1 MKKKLISIGAIVLVL
16 ALLLTMAPS
25 CGNGDEKP
33 TPTPGPGVTPTPGI
47 TPTPTGEVKTLK
59 IGFIAALSGPGAGWG
74 TEFEL
79 GAKWAADDINAAG
92 GIKVGGNTYM
102 IKVISCDHKLN
113 GSAAAECAS
122 RFVYDEGIR
131 YVIGPLGLVE
141 AAMPIFNEAECF
153 YTDLSPIFKG
163 GPDKPYYINGNT
175 LYPLYAAAF
184 YDSCVKAHPDVKTV
198 AVIAPNTEDGHVN
211 AGAAIAGAT
220 GAGLTL
226 VSEKYYTQGTIDFY
240 PILTNFLR
248 TKPDAIDPGACVP
261 GDQALIV
268 KQARELGF
276 TGHIFQPTYIP
287 LDLQIKAI
295 GLASMYKISTG
306 MPDFSTEYYSTE
318 MRELNRRYVVEKA
331 RPGED
336 RMPDCV
342 VHGYSHMMFYK
353 KAIETADSID
363 TDEVMKVFD
372 DPDFTFERY
381 YVSNAKLGGI
391 ETFGIRRQFPHYNP
405 YSEVVIEGGQA
416 KVVQMG
422 GKAIIVP

>member
-1 MKKKLISIGAIVLVL
+1 MKKKLIGIGVVVLAL
-16 ALLLTMAPS
+16 ALLLTLAPA
-25 CGNGDEKP
+25 CGNG
-33 TPTPGPGVTPTPGI
+33 
-47 TPTPTGEVKTLK
+47 GEVKTLK
-59 IGFIAALSGPGAGWG
+59 IGFFAALSGPGAGWG

-79 GAKWAADDINAAG
+79 GAKWAADDVNAAG
-92 GIKVGGNTYM
+92 GIKVGGDTYM

-113 GSAAAECAS
+113 GSVAAECAT

-141 AAMPIFNEAECF
+141 AAMPIFDEVKCF

-184 YDSCVKAHPDVKTV
+184 YENCVEAHPDVKTV
-198 AVIAPNTEDGHVN
+198 AVIGPNTEDGRVN

-226 VSEKYYTQGTIDFY
+226 VSEKYYTQGTTDFY
-240 PILTNFLR
+240 PILTSFLG

-276 TGHIFQPTYIP
+276 KGHIFQPTYIP
-287 LDLQIKAI
+287 LDLQIEAI
-295 GLASMYKISTG
+295 GLEYMYKVSTG
-306 MPDFSTEYYSTE
+306 MPDFSTEYYSPE

-353 KAIETADSID
+353 TAIETAGSLD

-405 YSEVVIEGGQA
+405 YSEVVIEEGQA